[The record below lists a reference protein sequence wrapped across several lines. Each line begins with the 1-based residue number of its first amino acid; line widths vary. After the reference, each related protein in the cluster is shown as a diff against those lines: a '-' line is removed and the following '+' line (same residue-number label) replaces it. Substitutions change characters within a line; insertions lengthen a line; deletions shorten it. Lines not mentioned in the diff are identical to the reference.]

1 MLVSGLRTPGP
12 RSFTQRL
19 ADYTENPGAWKP
31 QSLHAEPATS
41 IRARGGVSEQI
52 IYRHAET
59 GETLIRHRVID
70 ARGHVLDDHFRP
82 YYKPR
87 IGEVD
92 P

>member
-1 MLVSGLRTPGP
+1 M
-12 RSFTQRL
+12 QRL

-31 QSLHAEPATS
+31 LSLHAEPAIS
-41 IRARGGVSEQI
+41 IRARRGVSEQI

-59 GETLIRHRVID
+59 GETLIRHRVTD
-70 ARGHVLDDHFRP
+70 ARGHVLGDHFRP